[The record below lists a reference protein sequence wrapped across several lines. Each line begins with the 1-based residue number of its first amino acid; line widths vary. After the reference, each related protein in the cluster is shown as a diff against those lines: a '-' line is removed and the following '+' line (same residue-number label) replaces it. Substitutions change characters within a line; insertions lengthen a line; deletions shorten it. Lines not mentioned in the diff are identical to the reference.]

1 MINKNRYYSRSKITE
16 AKFRQLVRCF
26 ALDFTASSTA
36 ELIGISV
43 RSVNTIYLKIRQR
56 LAESCE
62 QSSPLQGAVEV
73 DESYFG
79 AHRVRGKRG
88 RGAYGKTIV
97 FGLLKRHGKVY
108 TEIVPDCS
116 RATLQGIIRGRVEP
130 HAVFILMAG
139 VAMMVWWILA
149 LISTL
154 GCITVKMNLPMVI
167 GISMALN
174 RFGATRNDA
183 WQNSTACLSI
193 RSICT

>member
-1 MINKNRYYSRSKITE
+1 MVNKNRYYSRSKITE

-79 AHRVRGKRG
+79 AHRVRVKRG
-88 RGAYGKTIV
+88 RGAYAWVTV
-97 FGLLKRHGKVY
+97 
-108 TEIVPDCS
+108 E
-116 RATLQGIIRGRVEP
+116 RGRPTER
-130 HAVFILMAG
+130 G
-139 VAMMVWWILA
+139 
-149 LISTL
+149 
-154 GCITVKMNLPMVI
+154 
-167 GISMALN
+167 
-174 RFGATRNDA
+174 RGACA
-183 WQNSTACLSI
+183 
-193 RSICT
+193 